1 MNQTPTFDL
10 VEIVKVVQRNL
21 RLVIGITLAAAAI
34 GALGHLVKDKEY
46 TANAETYMLNPM
58 YGDRNNIQRH
68 TENLRFVDYFGTEGD
83 VDKAMTMIE
92 SKDVRDSVL
101 VAAELY
107 KAWQLDPAKPKDRL
121 AAEQRYNSSFEVK
134 RTENISIMSSFSDT
148 DPARAAKVLDLIISI
163 TDDKFRKYIAT
174 VKVNAR
180 EQTLARAKALEEKI
194 ALYTDS
200 LAKLRERYKIYDI
213 LNPTRENLIVGSVS
227 GAGKINAGEG
237 VEKIQ
242 NLETLKD
249 QLVISHAELS
259 AAALEFETSGND
271 EVKILHYVSTP
282 KAPVK
287 ASGLGLILTTFACAF
302 GAFFFCVLLFSLTA
316 YIKALAQTQR

>member
-1 MNQTPTFDL
+1 MNTPTFDL
-10 VEIVKVVQRNL
+10 VEIVKVVQRNFKA
-21 RLVIGITLAAAAI
+21 IAGITIAATLL
-34 GALGHLVKDKEY
+34 GAVSHLIKDKEY

-92 SKDVRDSVL
+92 SKDVQDSVL
-101 VAAELY
+101 IAADLY

-121 AAEQRYNSSFEVK
+121 AAEQRYKSSFEVK
-134 RTENISIMSSFSDT
+134 RTENISIMCSFTDT
-148 DPARAAKVLDLIISI
+148 DPERAAKTLDMIVSV
-163 TDDKFRKYIAT
+163 TDDKFRKYIAK

-180 EQTLARAKALEEKI
+180 EQILGRTQMLEQQI
-194 ALYTDS
+194 QVYTDS
-200 LAKLRERYKIYDI
+200 LAHLRDQYKIYDI

-227 GAGKINAGEG
+227 GAGKVNAGEG

-249 QLVISHAELS
+249 QLVIAHAELS
-259 AAALEFETSGND
+259 AAALEFETSGSD

-282 KAPVK
+282 KPPVK
-287 ASGLGLILTTFACAF
+287 ASGLGLVLTALACAF
-302 GAFFFCVLLFSLTA
+302 GAFFFCVVLFSLTA
-316 YIKALAQTQR
+316 YIKALSQTER

>member
-10 VEIVKVVQRNL
+10 VEIVKVVQRNVRAIAGITVL
-21 RLVIGITLAAAAI
+21 VAVIGAV
-34 GALGHLVKDKEY
+34 GYLVKDKEY

-101 VAAELY
+101 VAADLY
-107 KAWQLDPAKPKDRL
+107 KAWELDPNKPKDRL
-121 AAEQRYNSSFEVK
+121 AAEQRFNSSFEVK
-134 RTENISIMSSFSDT
+134 RTENISIMSSFTDT
-148 DPARAAKVLDLIISI
+148 DPARAAKVLDLIVTV

-180 EQTLARAKALEEKI
+180 EQILTRAKILEDKI
-194 ALYTDS
+194 EVYTDS
-200 LAKLRERYKIYDI
+200 LARLRDQYKIYDI

-227 GAGKINAGEG
+227 GAGKVGEG
-237 VEKIQ
+237 VERIQ
-242 NLETLKD
+242 NLETIKD
-249 QLVISHAELS
+249 QLVIAHAELS

-282 KAPVK
+282 KPPIK
-287 ASGLGLILTTFACAF
+287 AAGLGLVLTTFACGF
-302 GAFFFCVLLFSLTA
+302 GTFFFCVLLFSLIA